1 MRVFL
6 PADATPV
13 SPAQPRARAAVVLV
27 AEPDSGLRG
36 SAAETL
42 RGAGMQVI
50 EATTA
55 AQLQELWEVHADEI
69 DAAVIDVRFSRPD
82 GQPLLAVLHGDRPE
96 LPLLALCAMGDEPSA
111 ADREAL
117 TAYVRRPF
125 TADALRERLAGL
137 LAKRH
142 ARQ

>member
-13 SPAQPRARAAVVLV
+13 TPAVRRARAPIVLV

-42 RGAGMQVI
+42 RGAGMEVI
-50 EATTA
+50 EATGA
-55 AQLQELWEVHADEI
+55 AQLQELWEIHADEI
-69 DAAVIDVRFSRPD
+69 DAAVIDVGFSGPD
-82 GQPLLAVLHGDRPE
+82 GQPLLQALHGDRPE
-96 LPLLALCAMGDEPSA
+96 LPLLALCAPGDEPLAS
-111 ADREAL
+111 DREAL
-117 TAYVRRPF
+117 TAFVRRPF
-125 TADALRERLAGL
+125 TADALRERVAGL

-142 ARQ
+142 ARS